1 MGGRREGGGGGE
13 AEEEETTPP
22 PPPPPAPLLFLVGQK
37 RGQSCVSLFLL
48 FSPSPVFVM
57 MFPPPLL
64 PYITRIAVN
73 ILYCAIARDD
83 TVTAQCYNKCIGLVC
98 RIL

>member
-1 MGGRREGGGGGE
+1 MGGRREGGE

-22 PPPPPAPLLFLVGQK
+22 PPPLFFFLVGQK

-48 FSPSPVFVM
+48 FSPSPVFVI

>member
-1 MGGRREGGGGGE
+1 
-13 AEEEETTPP
+13 
-22 PPPPPAPLLFLVGQK
+22 
-37 RGQSCVSLFLL
+37 
-48 FSPSPVFVM
+48 VM